1 MLFHARA
8 AAPPLRD
15 LVDILWFAESN
26 AMPHPKERLLPT
38 GTMELIVNLLEDVV
52 YVYDRRDLRMEI
64 LPGAIVVGAAS
75 EFMVIDTRN
84 ETCVLGV
91 HFRPGGALPLLG
103 ELPAGEVRDQ
113 HVALAELWGAREA
126 NDLRVQLLA
135 APSTQEKFDVVER
148 VLTARLTRS
157 RERQAAVAHI
167 LQRIPRT
174 RTITEATRDVGWSQ
188 RRLIDAFSN
197 EVGLTPKV
205 YGRVMRFQRV
215 LRRVHAHAQDDVDWA
230 DIALACGYF
239 DQSHLVRDFR
249 AIAGITPTDYLMRRT
264 PHQNHVPME

>member
-8 AAPPLRD
+8 PSPPLRD
-15 LVDILWFAESN
+15 LIDIVWFAESN
-26 AMPHPKERLLPT
+26 ALPHPKERLMPT
-38 GTMELIVNLLEDVV
+38 GTMELIVNILEDVV
-52 YVYDRRDLRMEI
+52 YVYDRRDMRMQI

-103 ELPAGEVRDQ
+103 KLPAGEVRDQ
-113 HVALAELWGAREA
+113 HVALADLWGAYDA
-126 NDLRVQLLA
+126 NDLRAQLLA
-135 APSTQEKFDVVER
+135 APSTQEKFDTVER
-148 VLTARLTRS
+148 ILIARFARS

-174 RTITEATRDVGWSQ
+174 RTIAEATSDIGWSQ
-188 RRLIDAFSN
+188 RRVIETFSN

-215 LRRVHAHAQDDVDWA
+215 LRRVHAQDDVDWA

-239 DQSHLVRDFR
+239 DQSHLVHDFR
-249 AIAGITPTDYLMRRT
+249 AIAGITPTEYLMRRT

>member
-15 LVDILWFAESN
+15 LVEIVWFAESN

-38 GTMELIVNLLEDVV
+38 GTMELIVNLLDDVV
-52 YVYDRRDLRMEI
+52 YVYDRRSMRMQI

-91 HFRPGGALPLLG
+91 HFRPGGALPLLDK
-103 ELPAGEVRDQ
+103 LPAGEVRDQ
-113 HVALAELWGAREA
+113 HVALADLWGERDAH
-126 NDLRVQLLA
+126 DLRAQLLA
-135 APSTQEKFDVVER
+135 APSTQEKFNVVER
-148 VLTARLTRS
+148 VLTARLARS
-157 RERQAAVAHI
+157 HERQAAVAHI
-167 LQRIPRT
+167 LKRIPRT
-174 RTITEATRDVGWSQ
+174 RTIAQATSDVGWSQ
-188 RRLIDAFSN
+188 RRVIEVFSN

-215 LRRVHAHAQDDVDWA
+215 LHRVHAHDDVDWA
-230 DIALACGYF
+230 DVALACGYF
-239 DQSHLVRDFR
+239 DQSHLVHDFR
-249 AIAGITPTDYLMRRT
+249 AIAGITPTEYLARRT
-264 PHQNHVPME
+264 AHQNHVPME